1 MNKKQTFLTDYAHWV
16 LILITLVY
24 FTTCGIALSGC
35 YTPSKAAKQIDHAID
50 KYPKIAAQRTRAYF
64 PCITTGSDT
73 LIFTKDS
80 LILVDCPDPV
90 QPADYFHDTINLTKI
105 VKSEVVKTK
114 VVKVPVH
121 LPVQYVTITKKV
133 EDSAKIF
140 ILTAETDRLKAY
152 SAKVDA
158 KLIKRNWLIKWL
170 IIALIVSVLLNYFQF
185 KGGVKLIKNL

>member
-1 MNKKQTFLTDYAHWV
+1 MNKKQTFLTDYAHW
-16 LILITLVY
+16 ILIILVLVY

-35 YTPSKAAKQIDHAID
+35 YTPNKAAKQIDHAIE
-50 KYPKIAAQRTRAYF
+50 KYPKIAAQRTRAHF

-80 LILVDCPDPV
+80 LILVDCPDV
-90 QPADYFHDTINLTKI
+90 YQQTGYINDTVWLDKI
-105 VKSEVVKTK
+105 VKFPVTK

-121 LPVQYVTITKKV
+121 LPVQYITIKKKV

-170 IIALIVSVLLNYFQF
+170 IIALIISVLLNYFQF
-185 KGGVKLIKNL
+185 KGGIKLIRNL

>member
-50 KYPKIAAQRTRAYF
+50 KYPKIAAERTRAHF
-64 PCITTGSDT
+64 PCVTTSADT

-80 LILVDCPDPV
+80 LILVDCPDV
-90 QPADYFHDTINLTKI
+90 DQPTGYINDTVWLTKI
-105 VKSEVVKTK
+105 DKFPVTKTI
-114 VVKVPVH
+114 KVPVH
-121 LPVQYVTITKKV
+121 LPVQYITVTKKV